1 MQHNNILKIE
11 NLKKYFPLRTGL
23 ISRLAG
29 KEGSFFRAVDDI
41 SFIVGQGEILGFVGE
56 SGCGKSTMSRTILKL
71 VEPTAG
77 RVYFNDTRVDAMGKS
92 AFKPFRRKMQM
103 IFQDP
108 FGSLN
113 PRRTVSETLRQTI
126 RIHKLADDK
135 VEEDSL
141 IKQTLVE
148 VGLMPVDE
156 YWDKYPALLSG
167 GQLQRVSIG
176 RVLVLQPKLVI
187 ADESVS
193 MLDVSVR
200 IGILDLLLKMRD
212 KYGISFIYITHDL
225 IIARYICDRIAIMYL
240 GKILEIGPTETIIN
254 HPCHPY
260 TQALISAV
268 PVPDPTAEI
277 HELPI
282 RGYVPITP
290 DDTIG
295 CCSFAPRCPERRNRC
310 RAKEPEMVQVGDGHF
325 AACFLVDKDK
335 KNLSQKNESGFSTR
349 HGESKKRSIHES
361 M

>member
-1 MQHNNILKIE
+1 MHCKNRIKGIAARQSKDELVVVAIDHLKTRRVSDGHTR
-11 NLKKYFPLRTGL
+11 N
-23 ISRLAG
+23 
-29 KEGSFFRAVDDI
+29 RAVVNAQDV
-41 SFIVGQGEILGFVGE
+41 IVILREINF
-56 SGCGKSTMSRTILKL
+56 

-77 RVYFNDTRVDAMGKS
+77 KVYFNDTRVDALGKT
-92 AFKPFRRKMQM
+92 AFKPYRRKMQM

-126 RIHKLADDK
+126 RIHHLANDKAAEDKL
-135 VEEDSL
+135 
-141 IKQTLVE
+141 ITQTLAE
-148 VGLMPVDE
+148 VGLKPVDE

-176 RVLVLQPKLVI
+176 RVLILQPKLVI

-225 IIARYICDRIAIMYL
+225 ITARYICDRIAIMYL

-254 HPCHPY
+254 QPCHPY
-260 TQALISAV
+260 TRALISAV
-268 PVPDPTAEI
+268 PVPDPTAETP
-277 HELPI
+277 ELPI

-295 CCSFAPRCPERRNRC
+295 SCSFEPRCPERSKLCQSRQ
-310 RAKEPEMVQVGDGHF
+310 PEMVQVGNGHL
-325 AACFLVDKDK
+325 ASCFLVGDNK
-335 KNLSQKNESGFSTR
+335 
-349 HGESKKRSIHES
+349 HGNDC
-361 M
+361 

>member
-1 MQHNNILKIE
+1 MGAGFSSQQQMKPIMEQNNILKIK
-11 NLKKYFPLRTGL
+11 NLKKYFPLRGGL

-41 SFIVGQGEILGFVGE
+41 SFDLDQGEILGFVGE
-56 SGCGKSTMSRTILKL
+56 SGCGKSTMSRAILKL
-71 VEPTAG
+71 VQPTAG
-77 RVYFNDTRVDAMGKS
+77 HVYFEDTRVDFMGKA

-126 RIHKLADDK
+126 RIHKLAEDK
-135 VEEDSL
+135 IEEDAL
-141 IKQTLVE
+141 IKQTLAE

-200 IGILDLLLKMRD
+200 IGILDLLLKMRE

-225 IIARYICDRIAIMYL
+225 ITARYICDRIAIMYL

-254 HPCHPY
+254 RPCHPY

-282 RGYVPITP
+282 RGYVPTTP

-295 CCSFAPRCPERRNRC
+295 CCRFAPRCPERKSRC
-310 RAKEPEMVQVGDGHF
+310 QVDEPEMMPMGEGHF
-325 AACFLVDKDK
+325 VSCFLTDPDGSV
-335 KNLSQKNESGFSTR
+335 TR
-349 HGESKKRSIHES
+349 GAT
-361 M
+361 